1 MILFG
6 SWNVLRSRAAE
17 MGLPFC
23 FEKISPDILIE
34 GQNHDT
40 EKLGQ
45 YSVLAGHF
53 AKQGAVK
60 TQAGAQ
66 EIQSMG
72 SRSRAFKMDVTDP
85 DEVERVVKAVE
96 DELGVIDILVNNA
109 AVMDNMGKFGEQQ
122 LGRWQRDLNV
132 NLTGAY
138 NCSKAVWPGMVKK
151 SWGRII
157 NISSV
162 AGLMGAH
169 MQPSYGATKAGLIG
183 FSKSLAI
190 EAGRYGITVNTVCPG
205 FIATEAVQLVAMRD
219 ALIDGILAAHL
230 DAYVIGHRYQ
240 RLPGHICLGLAG
252 REGEAMHLLLE
263 LDANGF
269 AVSTGSACSAH
280 HTGTPSEALLAM
292 GFDPIRARGSFRITL
307 GRFNTPDEV
316 QRFLEV
322 FPGIVKQLR
331 TIGER

>member
-1 MILFG
+1 MNLKG
-6 SWNVLRSRAAE
+6 KVALVTGASR
-17 MGLPFC
+17 GLGRA
-23 FEKISPDILIE
+23 IALALGQAGADVALTDILIE

-85 DEVERVVKAVE
+85 DEVERVVQAVE

-122 LGRWQRDLNV
+122 LGRWQRDLTV
-132 NLTGAY
+132 NLTGSY

-205 FIATEAVQLVAMRD
+205 FIATEAVKLYDERMTERIAKRTALKRIGRPEEVAQVVAFLASD
-219 ALIDGILAAHL
+219 AASYITGAVIPVTGGID
-230 DAYVIGHRYQ
+230 
-240 RLPGHICLGLAG
+240 
-252 REGEAMHLLLE
+252 LL
-263 LDANGF
+263 
-269 AVSTGSACSAH
+269 
-280 HTGTPSEALLAM
+280 
-292 GFDPIRARGSFRITL
+292 TL
-307 GRFNTPDEV
+307 
-316 QRFLEV
+316 
-322 FPGIVKQLR
+322 
-331 TIGER
+331 